1 MEDDHHQVG
10 GWQCR
15 IETWKLALNLS
26 FLTTNIN
33 CLQENLIVLLH
44 LTVTKRWPVHALF
57 ISLLFQV
64 LFQAIHVYQ
73 PEKHSTRGIFPQ
85 EGHKQYPEC
94 SGS

>member
-10 GWQCR
+10 GWWYR

-44 LTVTKRWPVHALF
+44 LTVTKCWPVRALF

-64 LFQAIHVYQ
+64 LFQAIQVAV
-73 PEKHSTRGIFPQ
+73 PTR
-85 EGHKQYPEC
+85 KT
-94 SGS
+94 